1 MKGAIYYVAIAMVI
15 LSHVKIPCYFH
26 IWRYQ
31 IFAQELTWYF
41 TGVYIIN
48 MFILQSTYSIAYR
61 VMFSLLSYPLLKL
74 LLMVFSSFPFLLSS
88 FFYCMR
94 IFCNFSHP
102 NLGPWFYCRIFIRS
116 WATSICSTQKYIFE
130 SSIRRFLGGSTFQH
144 FKIKREQHWK

>member
-31 IFAQELTWYF
+31 IFAQELTLYF

-48 MFILQSTYSIAYR
+48 MFILQSIFYSLQGYVFSVELPSSKTTTYGILFFS
-61 VMFSLLSYPLLKL
+61 FSLIFL
-74 LLMVFSSFPFLLSS
+74 FLL
-88 FFYCMR
+88 YEN
-94 IFCNFSHP
+94 IWNFSHP

>member
-26 IWRYQ
+26 IWRCQ

-48 MFILQSTYSIAYR
+48 MFILQSIYSIVYR
-61 VMFSLLSYPLLKL
+61 VMFCLLSYPLLKL
-74 LLMVFSSFPFLLSS
+74 LLMVFPSFSFLLSS

-116 WATSICSTQKYIFE
+116 WATTFHQS
-130 SSIRRFLGGSTFQH
+130 FLGGNTFSAL
-144 FKIKREQHWK
+144 